1 MNRDNIG
8 DKDAIKKKETNFDR
22 ITKSPAELVTWLIC
36 PYKHKKKGRICSRY
50 TVCENC
56 IIDWLNQEVE

>member
-1 MNRDNIG
+1 MNRDNIR
-8 DKDAIKKKETNFDR
+8 DQDAIKKKETNFDR

-56 IIDWLNQEVE
+56 IIDWLSQEVE

>member
-1 MNRDNIG
+1 MNRDNIR
-8 DKDAIKKKETNFDR
+8 DQDAIKKKETNFDR

-36 PYKHKKKGRICSRY
+36 PYKHKKKGRICLRY

>member
-56 IIDWLNQEVE
+56 IIDWLNQEVK

>member
-1 MNRDNIG
+1 MTRDKARAEG
-8 DKDAIKKKETNFDR
+8 AEVKKETNFDR

-36 PYKHKKKGRICSRY
+36 PYKHKKKGRTCSRY

>member
-1 MNRDNIG
+1 MNRDNIR
-8 DKDAIKKKETNFDR
+8 DQDAIKKKETNFDR

>member
-36 PYKHKKKGRICSRY
+36 PYKHKKKGRMCSRY

-56 IIDWLNQEVE
+56 IIDWLGMEAE